1 MTPPRILLVE
11 DNPLHARLVREML
24 FDAWGPGVELTHH
37 ERLGDVD
44 AAAAAGAD
52 CILLDL
58 TLPDAEGLE
67 AVIEMRAVAP
77 EIALVVLSS
86 RADEGMA
93 LQAVQQGAQDYLNKG
108 TIDAALLSRGI
119 RYAIERKGLE
129 SQLAHLAMH
138 DGLTGLPNRAL
149 FLDRVERALLRRD
162 QRSGSVAVFFVD
174 LDGFKGINDSF
185 GHASGDRVLA
195 SVGQRLQTALRPEDT
210 IARFGGDEFCV
221 MCSDITA
228 TSDAVAIA
236 RRIIDALG
244 APVRLGS
251 QDVWITASIGV
262 AIAPAAGAV
271 DTDSLIHEADRAMY
285 SAKRLGKDRYEVHD
299 GFGSVPSRP
308 AVSLESSDPESAL
321 RRAIENDELVLHY
334 QPIVDLASGSLAGFE
349 ALVRWNHP
357 ELGLLPPNDFVPFA
371 ERTGLVVPLGAW
383 VLGEACRQAAVW
395 RSSMPTGSSLAIS
408 VNLSAA
414 QLGHVQLA
422 ELVARTL
429 DSTGTPPGQLWLEVT
444 ETAVMQDA
452 ESSIRT
458 LECLR
463 SLGVSVTIDDFG
475 TGHSSLAYLARLP
488 AAILKVDRAFVARL
502 GGSGSPSLGGA
513 ARADAVIVSAVV
525 DLAHALGM
533 GVVAEGVETG
543 AQLERLVRI
552 GCEFAQGYHLARPA
566 PASVIEAAWLP
577 EVAAV

>member
-1 MTPPRILLVE
+1 MSPPRVLLVE

-44 AAAAAGAD
+44 AAAAVGVE

-58 TLPDAEGLE
+58 TLPDASGLE
-67 AVIEMRAVAP
+67 AVVELRAVAP

-86 RADEGMA
+86 RADESMA
-93 LQAVQQGAQDYLNKG
+93 LAAVQHGAQDYLNKA
-108 TIDAALLSRGI
+108 TIDAALLSRAI

-129 SQLAHLAMH
+129 AQLAHQAMH

-149 FLDRVERALLRRD
+149 FIDRVERALVRRD
-162 QRSGSVAVFFVD
+162 HRSGSVAVFFVD

-185 GHASGDRVLA
+185 GHAAGDRVLA
-195 SVGQRLQTALRPEDT
+195 SVAQRLQTALRPEDT

-221 MCSDITA
+221 MCADITA

-262 AIAPAAGAV
+262 AVAPATGTV

-285 SAKRLGKDRYEVHD
+285 SAKHLGKDRYEVHD
-299 GFGSVPSRP
+299 GSDSLP
-308 AVSLESSDPESAL
+308 ATRTISLESSDPESAL

-334 QPIVDLASGSLAGFE
+334 QPIVDLSSGSLAGFE
-349 ALVRWNHP
+349 ALVRWEHP

-395 RSSMPTGSSLAIS
+395 RSSLGADASLAIS

-422 ELVARTL
+422 DLVARTL
-429 DSTGTPPGQLWLEVT
+429 ASTATPPGQLWLEVT
-444 ETAVMQDA
+444 ETALMQDA

-475 TGHSSLAYLARLP
+475 TGYSSLAYLARLP

-502 GGSGSPSLGGA
+502 GGSSSSPGSAP
-513 ARADAVIVSAVV
+513 RADAVIVSAVV